1 MVTQSVVMVEATLAL
16 LSLGTLAQATH
27 VRQFV
32 EILTLLGLRHVMM
45 GIQLVVTD
53 AAASVLLNQDMNVLG
68 LELDHALC
76 LVEMESFLTQ
86 RNVMMGTKFQAMG
99 EVTLE

>member
-1 MVTQSVVMVEATLAL
+1 MLAL
-16 LSLGTLAQATH
+16 ELDHAHFLEEMELLQVQRHVTTLILSL
-27 VRQFV
+27 
-32 EILTLLGLRHVMM
+32 
-45 GIQLVVTD
+45 VTD
-53 AAASVLLNQDMNVLG
+53 AATSVLLNQDMNVLG

-86 RNVMMGTKFQAMG
+86 RDVMMGTKFQAMG

>member
-1 MVTQSVVMVEATLAL
+1 M
-16 LSLGTLAQATH
+16 
-27 VRQFV
+27 
-32 EILTLLGLRHVMM
+32 
-45 GIQLVVTD
+45 VTD